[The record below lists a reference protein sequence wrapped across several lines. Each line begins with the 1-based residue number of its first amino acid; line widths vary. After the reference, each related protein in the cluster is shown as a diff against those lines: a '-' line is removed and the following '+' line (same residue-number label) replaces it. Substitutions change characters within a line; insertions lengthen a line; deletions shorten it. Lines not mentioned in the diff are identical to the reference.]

1 MKITR
6 TTTICHMVY
15 IDFYFHFLCSL
26 YLHVIWNP
34 HRTEILSLSYL
45 WINILQKSQLY
56 PKPQH
61 WVCFVIVLRAF
72 DSTVSLVYLQVCSPR
87 LLHTVSWGPF
97 GGDRGGNGG
106 PMLLIVWM
114 WKSIIVS
121 VIEEEAMCLLI
132 FYIISV
138 FQSAV
143 WHHFTCFMMLFQGHV
158 TCQNLP
164 GYCKSNASA

>member
-1 MKITR
+1 MKSIQDRNTEPELPVDKHFTKIT
-6 TTTICHMVY
+6 TI
-15 IDFYFHFLCSL
+15 SQ
-26 YLHVIWNP
+26 
-34 HRTEILSLSYL
+34 TSTLSLF
-45 WINILQKSQLY
+45 N
-56 PKPQH
+56 
-61 WVCFVIVLRAF
+61 VIVLRAF
-72 DSTVSLVYLQVCSPR
+72 DSTVSLVYLQVCSPH

-106 PMLLIVWM
+106 PMLLVWM
-114 WKSIIVS
+114 WKPIIVS
-121 VIEEEAMCLLI
+121 VIEEEVICLLI